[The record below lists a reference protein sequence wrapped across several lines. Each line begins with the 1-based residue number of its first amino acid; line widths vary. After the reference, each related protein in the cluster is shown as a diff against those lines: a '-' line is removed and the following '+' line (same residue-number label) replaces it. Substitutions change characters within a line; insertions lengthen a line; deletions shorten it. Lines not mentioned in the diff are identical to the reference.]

1 MVPAILVIVA
11 LLAVAS
17 PALAQPIPQLAQWE
31 NNMVSYGQSDCDY
44 FSQPHTQDEYLTWA
58 YYDAE
63 GAFYQIADYTGVP
76 SWNTCAHAAQVVYRD
91 QYVVAA
97 AVCWGGGYGCV
108 PGYWNFTHGLTMD
121 YLKTGDVDSKNAVI
135 ALSQN
140 AAYSGDAD
148 WDAPETA
155 TAWLSRELAYALM
168 AHINAEKVGAPPR
181 AVTPQIATKNLD
193 YIDQWFGSKSFRCP
207 SYCDPAAAAGQYYIQ
222 PFMVGLTARALIM
235 WYDKTADPRVL
246 PAIKQALDWLWANAW
261 VPAYQAFWY
270 ENWAADPAT
279 PIWAIRDAP
288 GVPDLNLLI
297 APAFAWVYKQTGDIT
312 YRDRGDQVF
321 AGGVLFAYLG
331 DGKHFDQNYWWSF
344 DYVNWRR

>member
-1 MVPAILVIVA
+1 MVPAILVVVA

-17 PALAQPIPQLAQWE
+17 PALGQPIPQLAQWE
-31 NNMVSYGQSDCDY
+31 SNMVSFGQSDCDY
-44 FSQPHTQDEYLTWA
+44 FSQPHTQDDYLAWT

-63 GAFYQIADYTGVP
+63 GVFYQIADYTGVP
-76 SWNTCAHAAQVVYRD
+76 SWNTCAHAAQAVYRD

-168 AHINAEKVGAPPR
+168 AHINAEKVGATPR
-181 AVTPQIATKNLD
+181 TVTPGIADKNLA
-193 YIDQWFGSKSFRCP
+193 YMDQWFGSKSFRCP
-207 SYCDPAAAAGQYYIQ
+207 DICEPSAAAGKYYIQ

-261 VPAYQAFWY
+261 VPNDQAFWY
-270 ENWAADPAT
+270 ENWVADPAT
-279 PIWAIRDAP
+279 PMPAAP
-288 GVPDLNLLI
+288 GAPDLNLLI

-321 AGGVLFAYLG
+321 AGGVVSADQYLG
-331 DGKHFDQNYWWSF
+331 FDGKHFDQNYWWSF